1 MDYAIGDWFCLET
14 MEMETLLMDPGE
26 CWLTLIILSMAEMSI
41 LMLMRDVLFNQ
52 TLSAHI

>member
-14 MEMETLLMDPGE
+14 MEMETLLMDPVE
-26 CWLTLIILSMAEMSI
+26 CWLTRIILSMEGMCI
-41 LMLMRDVLFNQ
+41 LMLMRDGLFNQ